1 MTTNTKLIVID
12 DITINTDE
20 EGRYSLNDLHK
31 AAGNEERHKPV
42 HFLKLQSTLELCDE
56 LVKGKDSYLLHPV
69 NSKHGRNG
77 GSYAVRELVYAYA
90 MWISPKFHLE
100 VIRAYDRLATNGVA
114 VHRNAAEDL
123 LANPLQYFEAV
134 FNEAKKLSEENKRL
148 EVEKLVL
155 EEEKAVLQPKADT
168 FDLVV
173 AHKRVSVSAFCR
185 TMQGVNLM
193 KVKESLKK
201 LGYLYRLGG
210 YGNYRVYAKFQHYFE
225 ERLNAEREGS
235 WELYPTETGKSL
247 LVKLYK
253 DGKLQ
258 MKNS

>member
-1 MTTNTKLIVID
+1 MTTNTQLLVIAGL
-12 DITINTDE
+12 TINTDE
-20 EGRYSLNDLHK
+20 EGRYCLNDLHK
-31 AAGNEERHKPV
+31 AAGNEERHATWR
-42 HFLKLQSTLELCDE
+42 FLRLDTTVELIDELQSTTSGGLEPFSA
-56 LVKGKDSYLLHPV
+56 KA
-69 NSKHGRNG
+69 GRYG
-77 GSYAVRELVYAYA
+77 GTYVVRELVYAYA

-123 LANPLQYFEAV
+123 LSNPLKYFEAV
-134 FNEAKKLSEENKRL
+134 FNEAKKLSEENNRL
-148 EVEKLVL
+148 EA
-155 EEEKAVLQPKADT
+155 EKAVLQPKADT

-185 TMQGVNLM
+185 TMTGVNLM

-201 LGYLYRLGG
+201 LGYLYRLGSC
-210 YGNYRVYAKFQHYFE
+210 GNYRVYSKFHRYFE

-235 WELYPTETGKSL
+235 WELYPTEAGKTL
-247 LVKLYK
+247 LVQLYK

>member
-1 MTTNTKLIVID
+1 MTTNTQLLVIAGL
-12 DITINTDE
+12 TINTDE
-20 EGRYSLNDLHK
+20 EGRYCLNDLHK
-31 AAGNEERHKPV
+31 AAGEDQKHRPKYWLENEGPKALIAELEKGGIPPV
-42 HFLKLQSTLELCDE
+42 S
-56 LVKGKDSYLLHPV
+56 VKA
-69 NSKHGRNG
+69 GRNG
-77 GSYAVRELVYAYA
+77 GTFVVRELVYAYA

-123 LANPLQYFEAV
+123 LSNPLKYFEAV
-134 FNEAKKLSEENKRL
+134 FNEAKKLSEENNRL
-148 EVEKLVL
+148 EA
-155 EEEKAVLQPKADT
+155 EKAVLQPKADT

-185 TMQGVNLM
+185 TMTGVNLM

-210 YGNYRVYAKFQHYFE
+210 YGNYRVYSKFHRYFE

-235 WELYPTETGKSL
+235 WELYPTEAGKTL
-247 LVKLYK
+247 LVQLYK

>member
-1 MTTNTKLIVID
+1 MTTNTQLLVIAGL
-12 DITINTDE
+12 TINTDE
-20 EGRYSLNDLHK
+20 EGRYCLNDLHK
-31 AAGNEERHKPV
+31 AAGNEERHATWR
-42 HFLKLQSTLELCDE
+42 FLRLDTTVELIDELQSTTSGGLEPFSA
-56 LVKGKDSYLLHPV
+56 KA
-69 NSKHGRNG
+69 GRYG
-77 GSYAVRELVYAYA
+77 GTYVVRELVYAYA

-123 LANPLQYFEAV
+123 LSNPLKYFEAV
-134 FNEAKKLSEENKRL
+134 FNEAKKLSEENNRL
-148 EVEKLVL
+148 EA
-155 EEEKAVLQPKADT
+155 EKAVLQPKADT

-185 TMQGVNLM
+185 TMTGVNLM

-210 YGNYRVYAKFQHYFE
+210 YGNYRVYSKFHRYFE

-235 WELYPTETGKSL
+235 WELYPTEAGKTL
-247 LVKLYK
+247 LAQLYK

-258 MKNS
+258 MKNSCH

>member
-1 MTTNTKLIVID
+1 MTNTKLLVIA

-20 EGRYSLNDLHK
+20 EGRYCLNDFHK
-31 AAGNEERHKPV
+31 AAGGAPKHTPGRFTCTGTFMDLCEELSRN
-42 HFLKLQSTLELCDE
+42 QDE
-56 LVKGKDSYLLHPV
+56 CPV
-69 NSKHGRNG
+69 NSKQGRG
-77 GSYAVRELVYAYA
+77 GGTYVVRELVYTYA

-123 LANPLQYFEAV
+123 LANPLKYFEAV

-148 EVEKLVL
+148 EAEKLVL
-155 EEEKAVLQPKADT
+155 EEEKAVLQPKAAT

-173 AHKRVSVSAFCR
+173 AHKRVSVSTFCR

-201 LGYLYRLGG
+201 LGYLYRLGS

-235 WELYPTETGKSL
+235 WELYPTEAGKSL
-247 LVKLYK
+247 LVQLYK

>member
-1 MTTNTKLIVID
+1 MTTNTKLIVIAGV
-12 DITINTDE
+12 TIKTDE
-20 EGRYSLNDLHK
+20 EGRYCLNDFHK
-31 AAGNEERHKPV
+31 AAGGERRHEPSLWMANQQTGELSRALESENTGIPV
-42 HFLKLQSTLELCDE
+42 ISAKA
-56 LVKGKDSYLLHPV
+56 
-69 NSKHGRNG
+69 GRYG
-77 GSYAVRELVYAYA
+77 GTYVVRELVYAYA

-123 LANPLQYFEAV
+123 LTNPLKYFEAV

-148 EVEKLVL
+148 EEEKLVL

-185 TMQGVNLM
+185 TLQGVNLM

-235 WELYPTETGKSL
+235 WELYPTEAGKSL

>member
-1 MTTNTKLIVID
+1 MTTTTQLLVIAGR
-12 DITINTDE
+12 TIKTDE
-20 EGRYSLNDLHK
+20 EGRYCLTDFHK
-31 AAGNEERHKPV
+31 AAGGAAKHQPAHFFETVGKELVNELITENPVIKPV
-42 HFLKLQSTLELCDE
+42 QAKAGRYGST
-56 LVKGKDSYLLHPV
+56 
-69 NSKHGRNG
+69 
-77 GSYAVRELVYAYA
+77 YAVRELVYAYA
-90 MWISPKFHLE
+90 TWISPKFHLE

-123 LANPLQYFEAV
+123 LANPLKYFEVV

-148 EVEKLVL
+148 EAEKRVLEAEKL
-155 EEEKAVLQPKADT
+155 VLQPKADT

-173 AHKRVSVSAFCR
+173 AHKRVSVLAFCR
-185 TMQGVNLM
+185 TLQGVNLM

-201 LGYLYRLGG
+201 LGYLYRLGS
-210 YGNYRVYAKFQHYFE
+210 YGNYRVYSKFHCYFE

-235 WELYPTETGKSL
+235 WELYPTGAGKSL
-247 LVKLYK
+247 LAQLYK